1 MQIQPCILD
10 LDLAEFCQPLQELC
24 PATVLPPNSHNHL
37 LFQDKTFS
45 TDQSESQWET
55 KSPLTLGPCKV
66 GSFVHTEINYKY
78 ASGAQENHSGCS
90 VNPWLTVAELL
101 RPLSQE
107 FRRQKVTAR
116 SKGEE
121 SIDEHCSS
129 SCFLNELGVEIVSQ
143 KTVSKHFQIS
153 IAIQQTNC
161 MLVSNNNNDLVYL
174 KKRQFWKG
182 KDMSHSLEGCILNA
196 LTDLQRS
203 FTIKRKYKIIK

>member
-1 MQIQPCILD
+1 MVNEATQRELKEMQIQPCTLD

-24 PATVLPPNSHNHL
+24 LAPVVPPNSHSHV

-45 TDQSESQWET
+45 TDHSESQWET
-55 KSPLTLGPCKV
+55 KSPLTVGSGKV
-66 GSFVHTEINYKY
+66 GSFVHIEINYKY

-90 VNPWLTVAELL
+90 VNPQLTVTGLL
-101 RPLSQE
+101 LPLSQE
-107 FRRQKVTAR
+107 DRRQKVTAR

-121 SIDEHCSS
+121 STDQCCSS

-161 MLVSNNNNDLVYL
+161 MLVSNNKNLLVYL
-174 KKRQFWKG
+174 K
-182 KDMSHSLEGCILNA
+182 
-196 LTDLQRS
+196 
-203 FTIKRKYKIIK
+203 